1 MSTWQQAIRFATA
14 TDGVRIAYAVSGR
27 GDALVRAPH
36 WMTHL
41 EWEAQTPV
49 FGPWLRVLSER
60 HRLLRYDSRGSGLS
74 DRDPPSISFGD
85 QLSDLEAVV
94 EAAGLEHFS
103 LLGMSWGGAVA
114 IRYAAR
120 HPERVSRLVLF
131 DAFARGPL
139 ARGATAVPR
148 PAFEAMCT
156 LVETGWGQ
164 DNPAFRQMFTTQF
177 WPRAT
182 LEHWQA
188 FNELQR
194 RSCTPA
200 AAVRLI
206 RAAADIDVT
215 ADLAQIRC
223 PTLVLHCRGD
233 LRAPFDEGRL
243 IAASIPD
250 ARFEPLASDNHMPL
264 EGEPA
269 YDAAQALIRDFIGR
283 TASTGTIDGLSL
295 HEREV
300 VELLARGLDNSQ
312 IAAHLDVAEK
322 TVRNRVSAVFAK
334 LGVENRAQA
343 IVQARNAGFG
353 LDAGRPSRR

>member
-1 MSTWQQAIRFATA
+1 MWQQAIQFATA
-14 TDGVRIAYAVSGR
+14 PDGVRIAYAFSGR

-49 FGPWLRVLSER
+49 FGPWLRTLSER

-74 DRDPPSISFGD
+74 DRDPPSISFDD
-85 QLSDLEAVV
+85 QVSDLETVV
-94 EAAGLEHFS
+94 DAAGLERFS

-114 IRYAAR
+114 IRFAAR
-120 HPERVSRLVLF
+120 HPERISRLVLF

-148 PAFEAMCT
+148 PTFDAMCT
-156 LVETGWGQ
+156 LVAGGWGQ

-188 FNELQR
+188 FNDLQR
-194 RSCTPA
+194 RSCSPDV
-200 AAVRLI
+200 AVRLI
-206 RAAADIDVT
+206 RAASDIDVT
-215 ADLAQIRC
+215 GDLAHIRC

-243 IAASIPD
+243 IAASIPG

-269 YDAAQALIRDFIGR
+269 YDAARSLIAGFIGR
-283 TASTGTIDGLSL
+283 TASSGAIDGLSA

-312 IAAHLDVAEK
+312 IAAHLGVAEK
-322 TVRNRVSAVFAK
+322 TVRNRVSALFAK
-334 LGVENRAQA
+334 LVVENRAQA
-343 IVQARNAGFG
+343 IVLARNAGFG
-353 LDAGRPSRR
+353 LDEGRPSRR